1 MNHILWEGSKGE
13 EGGALG
19 KDGVCWG
26 CRGVVEFKQAV
37 FQVPIRKEI
46 ANHAIDI

>member
-1 MNHILWEGSKGE
+1 MKKEGLLERMGCVGE
-13 EGGALG
+13 G
-19 KDGVCWG
+19 CW
-26 CRGVVEFKQAV
+26 GVVEFKQVV